1 MLVKEDRRMKKIKN
15 KKFKLKTE
23 YKGKWSTLKRKNE
36 RKRKSRK
43 DEIDRKNEKK

>member
-36 RKRKSRK
+36 RKGSTERMKKKEGK
-43 DEIDRKNEKK
+43 DL